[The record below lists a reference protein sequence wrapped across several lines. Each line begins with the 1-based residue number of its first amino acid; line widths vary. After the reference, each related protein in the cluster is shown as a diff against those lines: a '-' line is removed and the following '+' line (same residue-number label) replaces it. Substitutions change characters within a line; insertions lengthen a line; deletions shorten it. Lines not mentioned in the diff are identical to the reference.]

1 MKANFISREINTV
14 NMTMEVT
21 AEEFESAINK
31 VFKENKHRF
40 VVPGFRKGKATRKMV
55 ENHYGKDIFIEDAI
69 AEVFNSNY
77 ADALD
82 ELGYEPVDHPEID
95 YGDQEI
101 KSGNGIVFN
110 IKFLTE
116 PEVKLNEYKGVEVE
130 VPAAEVTEADIEAQ
144 LKSYAVRNARLL
156 TVDREAQLGDTVILD
171 YAGFAYDGEQF
182 EGGTAENQRLK
193 LGSNQFIPGF
203 EDQLVGVKGGEQKD
217 IEVRFPDD
225 YPVEKLASELVT
237 FKCTIHEVKE
247 EELPEIDD
255 DFAKECSEFDTLE
268 EWKEEL
274 KGKILNTKEQSRQN
288 NIKNTVMDTLY
299 RNTVIDIPE
308 VMIETEIDQLL
319 RQFDQQ
325 LGYQGGNLKEYL
337 EQTHTELDDFREQ
350 IRNEAEKK
358 VKSRLIIEA
367 IAAKEGVEVSEEELD
382 EEMKKMGV
390 QYGLDAEK
398 MREVVGG
405 DIKYIKKDLAA
416 RKALDIIAEAAI
428 VKDLVFDAPV
438 EEAPAEEAPADAE

>member
-31 VFKENKHRF
+31 VFQENKHRF
-40 VVPGFRKGKATRKMV
+40 VVPGFRKGKATRRMV
-55 ENHYGKDIFIEDAI
+55 ENHYGKDIFMEDAI
-69 AEVFNSNY
+69 AEVFNANY
-77 ADALD
+77 PDALD
-82 ELGYEPVDHPEID
+82 ELGFEPVDHPEIE

-116 PEVKLNEYKGVEVE
+116 PEVNIKDYKGVEVE
-130 VPAAEVTEADIEAQ
+130 VPAAEVTEADIESQ

-156 TVDREAQLGDTVILD
+156 TVDREAQLGDTVVLD
-171 YAGFAYDGEQF
+171 YKGFAFDGEQF
-182 EGGTAENQRLK
+182 EGGSADNQKLK
-193 LGSNQFIPGF
+193 LGSNSFIPGF
-203 EDQLVGVKGGEQKD
+203 EDQLVGVKAGEEKD
-217 IEVRFPDD
+217 VEIRFPDD
-225 YPVEKLASELVT
+225 YPVEKLASELAT

-247 EELPEIDD
+247 EELPEIND

-288 NIKNTVMDTLY
+288 NIKNAIMDTLY

-337 EQTHTELDDFREQ
+337 KQTQTELDEFREQ

-358 VKSRLIIEA
+358 VKSRLIVEA
-367 IAAKEGVEVSEEELD
+367 IAVNEGVEVSEEELD
-382 EEMKKMGV
+382 EELKKMGV

-416 RKALDIIAEAAI
+416 KKALDIVASAAV
-428 VKDLVFDAPV
+428 VKDFVFPA
-438 EEAPAEEAPADAE
+438 EPAEEAAADAE